1 MSKSTLCCVLLCCFC
16 CDARLVTSNPLKA
29 KLARNESVFGGFV
42 TIPSYKT
49 VENLAQGPL
58 DFIWLEAEHTEWG
71 SDATQQMVVACENEA
86 SPHPQS
92 S

>member
-1 MSKSTLCCVLLCCFC
+1 MTLCVAVLLHHSC
-16 CDARLVTSNPLKA
+16 CDARLVTANPLKA

-49 VENLAQGPL
+49 VENLAFGKML

-71 SDATQQMVVACENEA
+71 SDATQH
-86 SPHPQS
+86 SPMQLQHCFVQL
-92 S
+92 